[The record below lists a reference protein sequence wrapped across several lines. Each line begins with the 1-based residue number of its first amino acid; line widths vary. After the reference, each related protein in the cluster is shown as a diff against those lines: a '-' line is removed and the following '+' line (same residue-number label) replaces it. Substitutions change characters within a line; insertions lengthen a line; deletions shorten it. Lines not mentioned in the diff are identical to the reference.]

1 VDFFLTTRGTQRP
14 PHERGNN
21 PSDQR
26 HNLTIAGTLTT
37 PWSIESSGVARLIS
51 GSPIKVQSGVDLDGD
66 TIITGDLPAGIPI
79 TVGRERVAETPIT

>member
-1 VDFFLTTRGTQRP
+1 VHASYTLSRSYLDGVGFFLTTRGTQRP
-14 PHERGNN
+14 
-21 PSDQR
+21 
-26 HNLTIAGTLTT
+26 